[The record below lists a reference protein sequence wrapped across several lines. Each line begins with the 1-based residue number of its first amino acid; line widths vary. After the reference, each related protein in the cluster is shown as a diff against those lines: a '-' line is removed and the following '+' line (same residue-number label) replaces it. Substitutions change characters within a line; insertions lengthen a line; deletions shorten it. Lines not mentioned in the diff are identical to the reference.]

1 MSAGTGRSNPKVSND
16 LGLLAPAFAEA
27 VKAALEECNGPPND
41 LNAKVYEAY
50 RSQELQALYYARGR
64 TIIPPPH
71 TVTNARTNRYSWHGY
86 GLAVDVVHK
95 TKYWEPAGGEAW
107 FAKVAA
113 IFKKHNCNWGG
124 DWTKPDTPHFQ
135 WHRCKPSP
143 SDEARALLDS
153 EGVQAVWRAVGAL

>member
-1 MSAGTGRSNPKVSND
+1 MSAGTGTSNPKVSND

-95 TKYWEPAGGEAW
+95 TNTGSPPEERPGLLKSPRSSRSTIAIGVATGRSRIRHISNGTAASRAPRMRHAHCSTAKASRRFGG
-107 FAKVAA
+107 
-113 IFKKHNCNWGG
+113 
-124 DWTKPDTPHFQ
+124 
-135 WHRCKPSP
+135 R
-143 SDEARALLDS
+143 
-153 EGVQAVWRAVGAL
+153 